1 MKNPIEKNK
10 KYITRVESPWE
21 MELEKKKHE
30 LKIIMIKLV
39 VKKLK
44 DDEIIKK

>member
-1 MKNPIEKNK
+1 LRDG
-10 KYITRVESPWE
+10 TG
-21 MELEKKKHE
+21 KKKHE

-44 DDEIIKK
+44 DDEIIKKNKLLKIISNKTNIN

>member
-1 MKNPIEKNK
+1 
-10 KYITRVESPWE
+10 
-21 MELEKKKHE
+21 MELEKNKHE

-44 DDEIIKK
+44 DDEIIKKNKLLKII